1 MEKVLS
7 TLKLDQYYKVIL
19 VVSAFALFLSLKCP
33 LMVSNDVVSTISV
46 GFLLIGIGEWIN
58 HPAETTITPQYRI
71 TVRNRTNTK
80 IGTVLD
86 LIGLAVIGVGVFYIA

>member
-7 TLKLDQYYKVIL
+7 KLKLDQYYKVIL
-19 VVSAFALFLSLKCP
+19 VVSAFTLFLSLKSP
-33 LMVSNDVVSTISV
+33 LMVSNDLVSIISV

-58 HPAETTITPQYRI
+58 HPAETTVTSLCKI

-86 LIGLAVIGVGVFYIA
+86 LIGIAVIGFGIYTA